1 MLYWKL
7 KDLDG
12 KTYSFPIPRI
22 YCSDYVGNTT
32 LQLNSP
38 NCIFKDNLGD
48 ALWCDVW
55 QPDEGFAQN
64 ASVKSFVDKNGK
76 AFSYRMIIV
85 QPNNKLYYGAYFPS
99 DNAFAIYQYNDR
111 YIKDE
116 AVAVDV
122 GATIQSRS
130 CIVYNMYDKKFYIVH
145 GCLSYTIITDNSNSG
160 YVNWDSFPNNHPMP
174 SPNYNHPNDKKGTYK
189 SVFYL
194 PSGYRWYT
202 AQCDY
207 VYDKANDYF
216 TKYFGDMS
224 DGDDN
229 PDFPD
234 GDEDDDSD
242 DINPNP
248 NFPQSATGFISLYA
262 PTASQL
268 SQLASFMWSKD
279 FLDIFLKLQQDPY
292 QSIISLKCFCCSLAT
307 SGSSNIIL
315 GNVDSK
321 VGSAEIKQQ
330 YQQFDCGTIN
340 VSRYFGSFLDYNPYT
355 SIKIYLPFIGYRELD
370 VDEVMNASL
379 HLYYNVDALTG
390 ACVALINVSKDIRGT
405 NLNSVLYQFD
415 GMIANELPVSAADY
429 SQVASALMR
438 GIATTAA
445 AIGIS
450 AATGGAGAGA
460 GAALGAAVVPEKSIA
475 VGVGASMISAV
486 DTVTTKINVQHGG
499 SMGGSMGALAVKQ
512 PYIIINRVIPKN
524 PSNYGKLHG
533 YPSNIYRKLSTLSG
547 FTKMQDIQIKS
558 TIGSVDETEEIKQ
571 LLLEG
576 VVI

>member
-12 KTYSFPIPRI
+12 HAYSFPIPRV
-22 YCSDYVGNTT
+22 YCSDFVAER

-38 NCIFKDNLGD
+38 NCVFKDNLGD

-55 QPDEGFAQN
+55 QPDEGFKQN
-64 ASVKSFVDKNGK
+64 AKVKSFVDKNGT
-76 AFSYRMIIV
+76 AFTYVMLIV
-85 QPNNKLYYGAYFPS
+85 QPHNNMYYGAYFPKDS
-99 DNAFAIYQYNDR
+99 SFSIYQYNDR
-111 YIKDE
+111 YIKGVTQ
-116 AVAVDV
+116 AV
-122 GATIQSRS
+122 TTHSTEMMS
-130 CIVYNMYDKKFYIVH
+130 CIVYNIFDKKFYLVR
-145 GCLSYTIITDNSNSG
+145 GCLSYTITIDKSNVG
-160 YVNWDSFPNNHPMP
+160 YLNWDSFPNNHPMP
-174 SPNYNHPNDKKGTYK
+174 SPGYNYPNDKKGTYK
-189 SVFYL
+189 AIFYI
-194 PSGYRWYT
+194 PSGYSWYT
-202 AQCDY
+202 SQAEY
-207 VYDKANDYF
+207 VGDKANKYF
-216 TKYFGDMS
+216 TDYFGDMS

-262 PTASQL
+262 PTASEL
-268 SQLASFMWSKD
+268 SKLASFMWSKD

-307 SGSSNIIL
+307 SGSTNIIL

-390 ACVALINVSKDIRGT
+390 ACVALINVSKDIKGT

-415 GMIANELPVSAADY
+415 GMIANELPISAADY
-429 SQVASALMR
+429 TQVASALMR

-460 GAALGAAVVPEKSIA
+460 GVALGSAVVPEKAIA
-475 VGVGASMISAV
+475 TGVGASMISAV

-512 PYIIINRVIPKN
+512 PYLIINRVIPKN

-571 LLLEG
+571 LLLDG

>member
-7 KDLDG
+7 KDTAG
-12 KTYSFPIPRI
+12 EHYSFPIPKI
-22 YCSDYVGNTT
+22 YCSAYDESGLYLN
-32 LQLNSP
+32 LNSP
-38 NCIFKDNLGD
+38 NCFVKDNLGK

-55 QPDEGFAQN
+55 QPNEGYKAN
-64 ASVKSFVDKNGK
+64 TTVKSFTDKNGK
-76 AFSYRMIIV
+76 AFNYRMLV
-85 QPNNKLYYGAYFPS
+85 VLSPNYYGSYFSS
-99 DNAFAIYQYNDR
+99 DNRIEITQYNDR
-111 YIKDE
+111 YIKDVVM
-116 AVAVDV
+116 AVQAGVS
-122 GATIQSRS
+122 GMS
-130 CIVYNMYDKKFYIVH
+130 CIVYNLFDKKFYYVK
-145 GCLSYTIITDNSNSG
+145 GCLSYTIITDKSNVG
-160 YVNWDSFPNNHPMP
+160 YYNWNSFPNNYPDP
-174 SPNYNHPNDKKGTYK
+174 TTGYKAPNDKAGTYNT
-189 SVFYL
+189 VFFGQGDGHLFYL
-194 PSGYRWYT
+194 TS
-202 AQCDY
+202 CEY
-207 VYDKANDYF
+207 VGNNVNKYF
-216 TKYFGDMS
+216 TDYFGDMS
-224 DGDDN
+224 DGDDD
-229 PDFPD
+229 PEFPD

-242 DINPNP
+242 DIDPNP

-268 SQLASFMWSKD
+268 KELASFMWSKD

-307 SGSSNIIL
+307 NGSSNIIL

-321 VGSAEIKQQ
+321 VSSAEIKQQ

-390 ACVALINVSKDIRGT
+390 ACVALINVSKDIKGT

-475 VGVGASMISAV
+475 LGVGASMISAV

-512 PYIIINRVIPKN
+512 PYLIINRVIPKN

-571 LLLEG
+571 LLLDG

>member
-12 KTYSFPIPRI
+12 KAYAFPIPRV
-22 YCSDYVGNTT
+22 YCSDYAGSSS
-32 LQLNSP
+32 LALNSP
-38 NCIFKDNLGD
+38 NVIFKDNLKD

-55 QPDEGFAQN
+55 QPNEGFRQN
-64 ASVKSFVDKNGK
+64 ENVKSFVDKNGK
-76 AFSYRMIIV
+76 SFVYRMSIV
-85 QPNNKLYYGAYFPS
+85 QPSNNLYYGAYYPS
-99 DNAFAIYQYNDR
+99 NNQFAIYQYNDR
-111 YIKDE
+111 YVKGVE
-116 AVAVDV
+116 VAVN
-122 GATIQSRS
+122 TKNTTMS
-130 CIVYNMYDKKFYIVH
+130 CIIYNVYDKKFYIMS
-145 GCLSYTIITDNSNSG
+145 GCLSYTITTDKSNVG
-160 YVNWDSFPNNHPMP
+160 YVNWDSFPNSHPMP
-174 SPNYNHPNDKKGTYK
+174 TPGYNYPNDKKGTYK
-189 SVFYL
+189 AIFWAT
-194 PSGYRWYT
+194 PGYPWYT
-202 AQCDY
+202 SQCDY
-207 VYDKANDYF
+207 VGDKLNEYF
-216 TKYFGDMS
+216 TIYFGDMS
-224 DGDDN
+224 GGDDN

-248 NFPQSATGFISLYA
+248 NFPKSATGFVSIYA
-262 PTASQL
+262 PTMSQL
-268 SQLASFMWSKD
+268 KQLAGFMWSKD

-292 QSIISLKCFCCSLAT
+292 QAIISLKCMCCAVAT
-307 SGSSNIIL
+307 GGSSNIIL
-315 GNVDSK
+315 GNVDTKISCL
-321 VGSAEIKQQ
+321 EITQQ
-330 YQQFDCGTIN
+330 YQQIDCGTIN

-379 HLYYNVDALTG
+379 HLYYNIDMLTG
-390 ACVALINVSKDIRGT
+390 TCVALINVSKDINGT
-405 NLNSVLYQFD
+405 SLNSVLYQFD

-460 GAALGAAVVPEKSIA
+460 GVALGSAVVPEKAIA
-475 VGVGASMISAV
+475 TGVGASLISAV

-512 PYIIINRVIPKN
+512 PYLIINRVIPKN
-524 PSNYGKLHG
+524 PSNYEKLHG
-533 YPSNIYRKLSTLSG
+533 KPSNIYKKLSALKG

-571 LLLEG
+571 LLLGG